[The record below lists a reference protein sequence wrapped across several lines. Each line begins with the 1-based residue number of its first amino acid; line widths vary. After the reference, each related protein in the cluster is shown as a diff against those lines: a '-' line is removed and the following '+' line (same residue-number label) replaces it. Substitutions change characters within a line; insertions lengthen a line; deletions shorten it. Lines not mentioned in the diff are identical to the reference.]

1 MEKLLTVCR
10 EYRKFDAAKYLKDK
24 TKAINDFFRD
34 NKLDAAVVGVSGG
47 IDSALVFSLL
57 DHAAKQ
63 KGSPI
68 KNILGLIMPIHGNGT
83 TNQMEAEHK
92 ATYFLSQFKREFSI
106 VDLTDAYN
114 GYTKKTR
121 TTRFNEQPSA
131 WANGQLASVVRTPC
145 LYYHAAI
152 LQNRGFKSVVVGT
165 TNRDEGSYIGFY
177 GKASDG
183 MVDVNIISDLH
194 KSEVYKVAK
203 LLGNINDEI
212 TVAKPSG
219 DVYDGKN
226 DEEMIGAPYWFLE
239 MYLTLKNV
247 QEFDIYKNIG
257 IYEGKE
263 KDLFVGP
270 ILKISNAFN
279 EMHKSA
285 KHKKQ
290 YNIYAEAIE
299 KLHEKNKHK
308 YEVGMPCHFVDVMER
323 TVHGGWK

>member
-1 MEKLLTVCR
+1 MEKLLNACR
-10 EYRKFDAAKYLKDK
+10 EYRNFDAEAYLKNK
-24 TKAINDFFRD
+24 TEAINDFFRD

-63 KGSPI
+63 KDSPI
-68 KNILGLIMPIHGNGT
+68 KNIMGLVMPIFGKGT
-83 TNQMEAEHK
+83 TNQDTASVK
-92 ATYFLSQFKREFSI
+92 AIHFLRKFIREWHTI
-106 VDLTDAYN
+106 DLTGAYAAYVKN
-114 GYTKKTR
+114 SEDDSEIKST
-121 TTRFNEQPSA
+121 N
-131 WANGQLASVVRTPC
+131 WAKGQLASVVRTPC

-152 LQNRGFKSVVVGT
+152 LQDRGFKSVVVGT

-203 LLGNINDEI
+203 LLGNITDEI

-247 QEFDIYKNIG
+247 QEFDIYKNIS
-257 IYEGKE
+257 IYKGKE

-270 ILKISNAFN
+270 ILKISNAFKAI
-279 EMHKSA
+279 EKS
-285 KHKKQ
+285 KKIKKQ
-290 YNIYAEAIE
+290 YDTYAEAIE
-299 KLHEKNKHK
+299 KLHDKNEHK
-308 YEVGMPCHFVDVMER
+308 YKVGMPCHFVDVMER